1 MPFGGDKQKKPWH
14 LARASIVEGEL
25 VDFNGER
32 EVSLLGGGA
41 AAAAAEHCLAQCV
54 KLLDV
59 RRGHHTC
66 RAL

>member
-1 MPFGGDKQKKPWH
+1 M
-14 LARASIVEGEL
+14 ARASIVECEL

-32 EVSLLGGGA
+32 EVSLLGGG
-41 AAAAAEHCLAQCV
+41 AAAAEHCLAQCV